1 MDAGNVGSTRRA
13 VRRAR
18 RGVLVAV
25 ACTWLAAACTSDGDA
40 PPVTAPTPPIEEPA
54 GATAAGRDVEL
65 VLPPRTDL
73 DPDIAEGISDRLRSL
88 SEDLPDGVD
97 AVRVRLPDEP
107 VFVADLLELVA
118 ARGAG
123 LACVLGPDVV
133 GVADRT
139 ALRHGATTV
148 CALPATLP
156 EPDEDGGFQ
165 PTPAVRVDVPVTEL
179 GVLVGTAARTAALT
193 AVSQVQP
200 DADDLDPD
208 ADDLDPDD
216 LDPEAEAP
224 TAPAVEVPRVGLV
237 LLGDELPATRL
248 REGILT
254 GLAGVEAVEAEDADA
269 TALEALEAVLA
280 AGVQVVIVDGG
291 PGAAEVVSAT
301 AGRSAIVAPV
311 DLLTGELRTE
321 VVLGY
326 RLRWERVVRVLL
338 DSFAGA
344 GRLEAPVLL
353 GVGDDVLEVE
363 VGEDQPEV
371 LTALEEVQAQLAIRD
386 DPRAP
391 LLDEGPPDVG
401 P

>member
-1 MDAGNVGSTRRA
+1 MDAGNAGSSRRD

-18 RGVLVAV
+18 RGVLVAL
-25 ACTWLAAACTSDGDA
+25 ACILLAMACTSDGDT
-40 PPVTAPTPPIEEPA
+40 PPVTAPTPPIEEPV
-54 GATAAGRDVEL
+54 GAATAGRDVEL

-73 DPDIAEGISDRLRSL
+73 DPGIADGLSDRLRSL

-97 AVRVRLPDEP
+97 AVTVRLPEEP
-107 VFVADLLELVA
+107 AFVADLLELVA
-118 ARGAG
+118 SRGAG
-123 LACVLGPDVV
+123 LACVLGPDAA
-133 GVADRT
+133 GLADRT

-156 EPDEDGGFQ
+156 ELDEEGGFQ

-193 AVSQVQP
+193 AVSQVDP

-208 ADDLDPDD
+208 DDD

-237 LLGDELPATRL
+237 LLGDELPADRL

-254 GLAGVEAVEAEDADA
+254 GLAGIEAVEAEDADA

-291 PGAAEVVSAT
+291 PGAAEAVSAT

-326 RLRWERVVRVLL
+326 RLRWERVVEVVL

-344 GRLEAPVLL
+344 GRLDAPVLL
-353 GVGDDVLEVE
+353 GVGDDVLELE
-363 VGEDQPEV
+363 VGEEQPEV
-371 LTALEEVQAQLAIRD
+371 LMALEEVQAQLATRD

>member
-1 MDAGNVGSTRRA
+1 MDAGNAGSSRRD

-18 RGVLVAV
+18 RGVLVAL
-25 ACTWLAAACTSDGDA
+25 ACILLAMACTSDGDT
-40 PPVTAPTPPIEEPA
+40 PPVTAPTPPIEEPV
-54 GATAAGRDVEL
+54 GAATAGRDVEL

-73 DPDIAEGISDRLRSL
+73 DPGIADGLSDRLRSL

-97 AVRVRLPDEP
+97 AVRVRLPEEP
-107 VFVADLLELVA
+107 AFVADLLELVA

-133 GVADRT
+133 GVADQT

-200 DADDLDPD
+200 DAEDLEPD
-208 ADDLDPDD
+208 ADDLDPD
-216 LDPEAEAP
+216 AEAP

-291 PGAAEVVSAT
+291 PGAAEAVSAT

-326 RLRWERVVRVLL
+326 RLRWERVVQVVL

-344 GRLEAPVLL
+344 GRLETPVLL
-353 GVGDDVLEVE
+353 GVGDDVLELE

-371 LTALEEVQAQLAIRD
+371 LTALEEVQAQLATRD